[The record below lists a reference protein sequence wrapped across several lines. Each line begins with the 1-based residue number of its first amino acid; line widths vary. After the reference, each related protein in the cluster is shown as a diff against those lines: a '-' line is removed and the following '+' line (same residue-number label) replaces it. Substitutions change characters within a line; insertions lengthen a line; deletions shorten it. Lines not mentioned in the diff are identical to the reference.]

1 MYKFGQFRKSQLSS
15 YLIPLE
21 YTLNDLAVQS
31 SLSRGVT
38 FIDKGIDLDNA
49 LQALDSSGK
58 QKSYY
63 IRFKIYKQ
71 TTKQFITVRLV
82 NTEKTSDNVQTIENL
97 EIDAGNADDYSI
109 FELVLSPNDNHTYN
123 QIYFELNR
131 ELIDYNTLNAD
142 GTYGRK
148 IMLTIDNLSE
158 IYNIIDFLQTSIE
171 NKRVLKQI
179 GVQGPPGLL
188 MSINGEAIRIGR
200 SGLYEINNGINTS
213 FIGFI
218 IEDDEKY
225 FILDYQY

>member
-31 SLSRGVT
+31 SLSRGIT

-49 LQALDSSGK
+49 LQALDSGGK

-131 ELIDYNTLNAD
+131 ELIDYNTLNTD

-148 IMLTIDNLSE
+148 IILTIDNLSE
-158 IYNIIDFLQTSIE
+158 IYNVINFLQTSIE
-171 NKRVLKQI
+171 NKGVLKQI

>member
-109 FELVLSPNDNHTYN
+109 FELVLSPNDNHAYN

-131 ELIDYNTLNAD
+131 ELIDYNTLNTD

-148 IMLTIDNLSE
+148 IILTIDNLSE
-158 IYNIIDFLQTSIE
+158 IYNVINFLQTSIE
-171 NKRVLKQI
+171 NKGVLKQI

-188 MSINGEAIRIGR
+188 MSVNGEAIRIGR

>member
-15 YLIPLE
+15 YLTPLE

-31 SLSRGVT
+31 SLSKGIT

-109 FELVLSPNDNHTYN
+109 FELVLSPNDNHAYN

-131 ELIDYNTLNAD
+131 ELIDYNTLNTD

-148 IMLTIDNLSE
+148 IILTIDNLSE
-158 IYNIIDFLQTSIE
+158 IYNVINFLQTSIE
-171 NKRVLKQI
+171 NKGVLKQI

-188 MSINGEAIRIGR
+188 MSVNGEAIRIGR